1 MAALLAEVSLRSAER
16 KTLTPPLPTY
26 NGTSMFFRNRK
37 PKVWT
42 FDDRL
47 ASLTQAGFS
56 ISREAGGNAPA
67 SNGATVTRGIC
78 GATIE
83 DKGDGQVAIGK
94 AGVLVGKEI
103 GVLLSAG
110 YQMFLRTPSGK
121 EVPAQ
126 ATHLK
131 ALHAFDED
139 LREALG
145 LTSLYNLS
153 LGTTSEAHM
162 YDRVVDRDRQ
172 PETHPWDK

>member
-1 MAALLAEVSLRSAER
+1 MPSLPA
-16 KTLTPPLPTY
+16 Y
-26 NGTSMFFRNRK
+26 NGTSMFFRNAK

-47 ASLTQAGFS
+47 ASLAQAGFS
-56 ISREAGGNAPA
+56 VSRESGGV
-67 SNGATVTRGIC
+67 SKVTRGTC
-78 GATIE
+78 GAMIE
-83 DKGDGQVAIGK
+83 DKGNGQVAIGK
-94 AGVLVGKEI
+94 AGVLVGQEI

-121 EVPAQ
+121 EVPAL